1 MRRCLLVVLALAAVA
16 ALGPGRAGA
25 ATPCRDKI
33 FNEWYHDGKVA
44 STYPIAC
51 YRDALKHIPADVA
64 VYSSL
69 SDDIRLAMQAAIER
83 SHGKTVPNEVGSGSG
98 RLTSS
103 SGTTTTPSSG
113 SGGGSSSTG
122 TGKTS
127 TTKTD
132 TAPNAADPG
141 TETSTA
147 PSSNGQP
154 VAASTNSSSSSVP
167 LPVLV
172 LGGVAIALLA
182 AGAIGLGV
190 RRYRRG
196 HAA

>member
-1 MRRCLLVVLALAAVA
+1 MRRSFLVLIAFVAVA
-16 ALGPGRAGA
+16 ALGPARAGA

-69 SDDIRLAMQAAIER
+69 GDDIRLAMQAAVER
-83 SHGKTVPNEVGSGSG
+83 SHGKTVPSEIGSGS

-103 SGTTTTPSSG
+103 SDTSTSTVT
-113 SGGGSSSTG
+113 SSTSSHKG
-122 TGKTS
+122 PTS

-132 TAPNAADPG
+132 TAPNSPHPG
-141 TETSTA
+141 TETSTTPA
-147 PSSNGQP
+147 TPIQP
-154 VAASTNSSSSSVP
+154 VAASSTSGSSSGVP

-172 LGGVAIALLA
+172 LGGVALALLA

-196 HAA
+196 HSA